1 MRMGVGNETLV
12 LAAWKPLF
20 SWQSSDE
27 DVELSAPLIPCLPG
41 CCHVPALM
49 IMDRT
54 SEPVSQLQLNEV
66 LIRVAL
72 VILSVHSSKTL
83 RQLPISKLL
92 IYFLPFVDIIYVLVN
107 I

>member
-1 MRMGVGNETLV
+1 VGFKTLI
-12 LAAWKPLF
+12 LAAWKILF
-20 SWQSSDE
+20 CWQPSE
-27 DVELSAPLIPCLPG
+27 EGKELSAQPAPCLSG

-54 SEPVSQLQLNEV
+54 FEPVSQLQLNEV